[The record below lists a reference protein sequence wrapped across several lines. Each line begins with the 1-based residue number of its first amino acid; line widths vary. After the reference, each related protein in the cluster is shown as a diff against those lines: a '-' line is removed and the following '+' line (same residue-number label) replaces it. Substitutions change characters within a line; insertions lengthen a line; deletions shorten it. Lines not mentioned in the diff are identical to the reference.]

1 MYASIF
7 TDTEWKAPIKQVYQS
22 SGCTTCGLGR
32 YYKKENFRQFQFTI
46 PSDVP
51 ESERKEEAPT
61 EVPVYQPDTA
71 TLLKVISEL
80 RRLPVAQLIAVL
92 EPILPKDISEKY
104 KRMFPKSLQKL
115 IDAFSDQQISQGIL
129 LLPVENIQAIISLQ
143 VPAPLQ
149 LSKKAVSKTP
159 LQISIDPSFNN
170 STLFS
175 QYADIP
181 RKDPNFSYMD
191 PTFAIGNTN
200 SSYDPFNIIINLD
213 YPTNGVAH
221 RSITTVYT
229 SDKKLIFFVGIEDSP
244 DEPMLEVI
252 QALIPVLN
260 NLVKYH
266 YNQLRILF
274 HCTTGI
280 SRSATL
286 ALAYYGKIMNYDL
299 TRAYSQLSARR
310 SVLRPNPGFINALE
324 EFLS

>member
-92 EPILPKDISEKY
+92 EPILPKDI
-104 KRMFPKSLQKL
+104 
-115 IDAFSDQQISQGIL
+115 
-129 LLPVENIQAIISLQ
+129 QAIISLQ

-149 LSKKAVSKTP
+149 LSKKAVSETP

-170 STLFS
+170 SMLFS

-252 QALIPVLN
+252 QTLIPVLN

-310 SVLRPNPGFINALE
+310 SVIRPNPGFINALE